1 MKSKSSII
9 FAVAFAFAGVFAQQ
23 GVTTPQKESRPT
35 GFRFFN
41 NHLTI
46 KPYVA
51 LTYTYDSNIDTT
63 HHAADD
69 SIFAVTPGADFEWR
83 GEKWALTGGLCSGA
97 GVGLIV
103 LFRTNRNL
111 QMGENSYGE
120 NLAFNYASS

>member
-1 MKSKSSII
+1 MKSKSSIL
-9 FAVAFAFAGVFAQQ
+9 FAVAFASAGVFAQQ

-83 GEKWALTGGLCSGA
+83 GEKWALTGGLWYRYRYYCEY
-97 GVGLIV
+97 
-103 LFRTNRNL
+103 NK

-120 NLAFNYASS
+120 ALTY